1 VMIEFRLKEH
11 IDKLGPDTTINMQDM
26 RSKSGY
32 VTLSD
37 IRFRHKQDR
46 W

>member
-1 VMIEFRLKEH
+1 MIEIRLYEH
-11 IDKLGPDTTINMQDM
+11 IDKPGSDSTLYRQDM
-26 RSKSGY
+26 RSKFGY

-37 IRFRHKQDR
+37 VCFRHKQDR

>member
-1 VMIEFRLKEH
+1 MIEFRLEEH
-11 IDKLGPDTTINMQDM
+11 IDKPGSDTTLNRQDM
-26 RSKSGY
+26 RSKFGY

-37 IRFRHKQDR
+37 VRFRHKQDK

>member
-1 VMIEFRLKEH
+1 MIEFRLEEH
-11 IDKLGPDTTINMQDM
+11 TDKLGSDTILNRQDM
-26 RSKSGY
+26 RSKFGY

-37 IRFRHKQDR
+37 IRFRHEQDK

>member
-1 VMIEFRLKEH
+1 MIEFRLEEH
-11 IDKLGPDTTINMQDM
+11 IDKPDSDTTLNMEDM

-37 IRFRHKQDR
+37 FRFRHKQDR

>member
-1 VMIEFRLKEH
+1 MIEFRLEEH
-11 IDKLGPDTTINMQDM
+11 IDKSGSDTTLYRQDM
-26 RSKSGY
+26 RSKFGY

-37 IRFRHKQDR
+37 VRFRHKQDR